1 MVFGIDPVG
10 QRKLWE
16 KDLVGGAHGGQQG
29 PNGPQYQNIAADP
42 RDGSLQIYYADGWMQ
57 RLGGVGNLEGAVLFL
72 QTHEALVAVDPLTGR
87 TLWTRSDVNN
97 RTHIFSDE
105 DNVYV
110 VEVDQAGNPTG
121 SRAFRAY
128 DGVTVRVPDFTAVY
142 AKRVRLV
149 GRNIL
154 ASTTDAK
161 SQLSLRLYD
170 VAAGKDL
177 WSQSYPAGSLPL
189 NAVEGD
195 YAGAVETNGRV
206 HVTDLR
212 TGKEVL
218 NASMEMKQHPEH
230 LTGVQQVNLLA
241 DADNFYV
248 ACVKPTDGNI
258 TAFGGVRSNLM
269 PGTGLRAL
277 PVNGAVYA
285 FAKGGDKYRWYA
297 ELPDQMLVLDRF
309 EELPVLLFT
318 STYQQW
324 VINGAARHV
333 KQVTTAH
340 SIEKR
345 TGKRLYGNDNL
356 PTGMQFHTLHVDARA
371 GVIDFIGYQL
381 KITHHLNG
389 PPKAGGPG
397 KPAVPGVGLGTGSTR
412 PQAPQAVEQVKAR
425 GAALERIEL
434 RVVPLERPAVPARP
448 K

>member
-1 MVFGIDPVG
+1 
-10 QRKLWE
+10 
-16 KDLVGGAHGGQQG
+16 
-29 PNGPQYQNIAADP
+29 
-42 RDGSLQIYYADGWMQ
+42 MQ

-72 QTHEALVAVDPLTGR
+72 QTHEALLAVDPLSGR
-87 TLWTRSDVNN
+87 TLWTRSDVSN
-97 RTHIFSDE
+97 RNHIFSDE
-105 DNVYV
+105 DHVYV
-110 VEVDQAGNPTG
+110 VEVDAAGNPTG

-128 DGVTVRVPDFTAVY
+128 DGVTVRVPDFTAAY

-149 GRNIL
+149 GRNVL
-154 ASTTDAK
+154 ASEVDAK
-161 SQLSLRLYD
+161 SQLKLRLYD

-177 WSQSYPAGSLPL
+177 WSQSYPAGSLAL
-189 NAVEGD
+189 SAVEGD
-195 YAGAVETNGRV
+195 FAGAVEPNGRV

-218 NASMEMKQHPEH
+218 NASMKAEH
-230 LTGVQQVNLLA
+230 LAGVQQLHLLA
-241 DADNFYV
+241 DSDSFFV

-277 PVNGAVYA
+277 PVNGEVYA
-285 FAKGGDKYRWYA
+285 FARPTGKLRWYVSM
-297 ELPDQMLVLDRF
+297 PDQMLVLDRF
-309 EELPVLLFT
+309 EELPVVLFT

-356 PTGMQFHTLHVDARA
+356 PNGMQFHTLHVDARA
-371 GVIDFIGYQL
+371 GVIDFTGYQL

-397 KPAVPGVGLGTGSTR
+397 KPAAPGVGSRTGAGR
-412 PQAPQAVEQVKAR
+412 PQEAQYRFELQLTPLKA
-425 GAALERIEL
+425 
-434 RVVPLERPAVPARP
+434 PAVPARP
-448 K
+448 R